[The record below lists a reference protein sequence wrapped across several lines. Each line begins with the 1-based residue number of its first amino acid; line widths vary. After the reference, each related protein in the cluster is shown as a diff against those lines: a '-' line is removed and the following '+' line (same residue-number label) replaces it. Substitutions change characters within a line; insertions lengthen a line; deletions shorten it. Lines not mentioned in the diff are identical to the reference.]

1 MRHMLAALGEA
12 DGATVGT
19 GVGTLPAL
27 VAGANGVASCVDVA
41 IGVGTDT
48 MGIVSEELG
57 AALGLAPSDG
67 TGADAISAV
76 PAP

>member
-1 MRHMLAALGEA
+1 MLAALGAA

-27 VAGANGVASCVDVA
+27 VAGANGVAICVDVA
-41 IGVGTDT
+41 IAVGTDT
-48 MGIVSEELG
+48 IGIVSEELG